1 MNNDNNSNTPNTLNE
16 MITLLNEVQTD
27 YNKFYVDGNSSAGT
41 RVRKA
46 MQQIKASAGDVRT
59 HVQATKN
66 NQ

>member
-1 MNNDNNSNTPNTLNE
+1 MNNNTNTPNTLND
-16 MITLLNEVQTD
+16 MITLLTEVQTD

-46 MQQIKASAGDVRT
+46 MQQIKTDAGLVRT

-66 NQ
+66 NGQ

>member
-1 MNNDNNSNTPNTLNE
+1 MNTDTSTPNTLSE
-16 MITLLNEVQTD
+16 MIDLLTEVQTD

-46 MQQIKASAGDVRT
+46 MQQIKASAGEVRT

-66 NQ
+66 G

>member
-1 MNNDNNSNTPNTLNE
+1 MNNDTNTPATLSE
-16 MITLLNEVQTD
+16 MINLLESVQTD

-46 MQQIKASAGDVRT
+46 MQQIKASAGNVRT

-66 NQ
+66 GQ